1 MILLNEAW
9 LAALLVI
16 LILLAKISFDDITKR
31 TVKHR
36 YLTILIVLFM
46 CSWFVS
52 PNYKVLPYTGCILVV
67 GFILHVLGVLGA
79 GDSKLVAVISLGVMP
94 DYISL
99 MLFGAIALGGVLAV
113 LTLCY
118 GLLTDLQRTRAKGI
132 PYAVPISISGGFFIF
147 LSYIDWFGIVS

>member
-1 MILLNEAW
+1 
-9 LAALLVI
+9 
-16 LILLAKISFDDITKR
+16 
-31 TVKHR
+31 
-36 YLTILIVLFM
+36 M

-147 LSYIDWFGIVS
+147 LSYIDWFGVVS